1 MAGSKQCP
9 KCSSSMTEGYVI
21 DRTHSG
27 VTVGC
32 WVEGAPQ
39 GSIWMGL
46 KLAGKPNF
54 EIVSWRCGRCGFLEH
69 YATGGPNRYEAAQR
83 KAVRVAMIVAAAVA
97 ALVAAV
103 TGAIISGS

>member
-9 KCSSSMTEGYVI
+9 KCSGSMIEGFVI

-27 VTVGC
+27 VTVGS

-39 GSIWMGL
+39 ESMWTGIRTKGR
-46 KLAGKPNF
+46 ANF
-54 EIVSWRCGRCGFLEH
+54 EVASWRCSRCGFLEH
-69 YATGGPNRYEAAQR
+69 YATGGPSRYEQAQS
-83 KAVRVAMIVAAAVA
+83 KMLRV

-103 TGAIISGS
+103 AAAAAAAVMTGLLIS